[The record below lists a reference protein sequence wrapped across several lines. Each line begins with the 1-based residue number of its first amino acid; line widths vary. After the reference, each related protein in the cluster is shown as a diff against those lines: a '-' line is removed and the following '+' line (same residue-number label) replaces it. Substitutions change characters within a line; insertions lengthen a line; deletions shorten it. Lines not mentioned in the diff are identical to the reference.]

1 MSSTR
6 EVNAGE
12 RNQPAVVM
20 LKLRGDEEKVS
31 CYCRVTRI
39 TPGGVR
45 LETTAVNSQIF
56 EGVFCR
62 NREVEVFLPLPR
74 PLPPVETRARLVGLQ
89 VKYAADEP
97 IPVIF
102 DLEFLD
108 LSVGEEEA
116 LRDSNPGLLCLRA
129 S

>member
-6 EVNAGE
+6 ESSSGE

-20 LKLRGDEEKVS
+20 LRLRGEEEKVS

-39 TPGGVR
+39 SPGGVR

-56 EGVFCR
+56 EGVFGR

-89 VKYAADEP
+89 VSYAEEA

-102 DLEFLD
+102 DLEFVG
-108 LSVGEEEA
+108 LSADEEEA
-116 LRDSNPGLLCLRA
+116 LRDSNPGLLSLRA
-129 S
+129 C